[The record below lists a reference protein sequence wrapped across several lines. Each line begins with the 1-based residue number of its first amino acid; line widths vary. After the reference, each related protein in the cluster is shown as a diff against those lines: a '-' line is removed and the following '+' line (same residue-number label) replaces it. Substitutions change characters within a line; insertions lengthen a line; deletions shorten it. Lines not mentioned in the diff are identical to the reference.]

1 MLTWY
6 RGILL
11 LLATPYPRAPWVIT
25 IDKDNKTSVRCL
37 NFLTT
42 LLRDINSLTR
52 YLYNFCKDI
61 IVHSYQ
67 LDLIAINLVSSSHT
81 AKNHFAWL
89 CPQIGNWLSIMKMEQ
104 SSYQQ
109 SEPNQPVHH
118 TDLAFVHEKCWKPWV
133 ACTGVVY
140 RRSIAR
146 GSSSVC
152 VSEHHI
158 HHWQASHAADQ
169 PWLGWLRELLAV

>member
-1 MLTWY
+1 MLTGY

-25 IDKDNKTSVRCL
+25 IDKDNETLVRCL
-37 NFLTT
+37 NFLIN
-42 LLRDINSLTR
+42 LVCNINSLMR
-52 YLYNFCKDI
+52 CLYNFCKEI
-61 IVHSYQ
+61 AVNS
-67 LDLIAINLVSSSHT
+67 IAINLVSSIHT
-81 AKNHFAWL
+81 ARNHRASL
-89 CPQIGNWLSIMKMEQ
+89 CPQNRQPSIMKMDQ
-104 SSYQQ
+104 SSYQN
-109 SEPNQPVHH
+109 EPNQPVHH

-152 VSEHHI
+152 VLEHHI
-158 HHWQASHAADQ
+158 HHWQALHAADQ